1 METSNRKIL
10 WVDPI
15 TNEVLNLDG
24 HNLISKH
31 SSYSILSGIPN
42 FVDNVN
48 DLVQKQVQES
58 FGEKWTQSD
67 FGQDDNEFDEK
78 IKPTYLEMMGL
89 NENDLNIFNN
99 KIILEVGIGSG
110 SSSRLWGPQAKE
122 FHGVDISK
130 AVYRVQTNLK
140 NLISNPILS
149 QADINKLPY
158 LDESFDAIVS
168 NGVFHHTPDTKIALK
183 NSLKKLKVGGF
194 CIFYI
199 YKKKSPIREFSD
211 DYIRSKISDLSYD
224 DAWEK
229 IKPLTD
235 FGKLIH
241 EKNTQITIPFNIEL
255 LGIKKG
261 TYDLQRFFYDYFF
274 KCFWKDSWGYDYSN
288 LVNVDWYHPKYCW
301 RHSEEEIRSW
311 CTEFN
316 LNIQYIKELESGYA
330 CYVIKTSSIT

>member
-1 METSNRKIL
+1 MEIFNRKIS

-15 TNEVLNLDG
+15 TNEILDFNGSVLV
-24 HNLISKH
+24 SKY
-31 SSYSILSGIPN
+31 SSYSISDGIPN
-42 FVDNVN
+42 FVVDVS
-48 DLVQKQVQES
+48 DHLQKQVQES
-58 FGEKWTQSD
+58 FGEKWTQSN
-67 FGQDDNEFDEK
+67 FGQDDSEFDEK
-78 IKPTYLEMMGL
+78 IKPVYLEMMGL
-89 NENDLNIFNN
+89 KETNLNIFNN

-130 AVYRVQTNLK
+130 AVFSARINLK

-158 LDESFDAIVS
+158 LDESFDVIVS

-183 NSLKKLKVGGF
+183 NSLKKLKIGGF
-194 CIFYI
+194 CLFYI

-211 DYIRSKISDLSYD
+211 DYIRSKISNMSYN

-229 IKPLTD
+229 IKPFTD
-235 FGKLIH
+235 FGKILNK
-241 EKNTQITIPFNIEL
+241 KNITIDIPFDMEI

-261 TYDLQRFFYDYFF
+261 SYNLQRFIYDYFF
-274 KCFWKDSWGYDYSN
+274 KCFWNESWGYDHSN

-301 RHSEEEIRSW
+301 RHTEDEIRAW
-311 CTEFN
+311 CNEFN
-316 LNIQYIKELESGYA
+316 LTIKYIKELQSGYA
-330 CYVIKTSSIT
+330 CFVIKNSSIN

>member
-1 METSNRKIL
+1 MEIFNRKIP

-15 TNEVLNLDG
+15 TNEILNFNG
-24 HNLISKH
+24 HDLVSKH
-31 SSYSILSGIPN
+31 SSYSISDGIPN
-42 FVDNVN
+42 FVDDVN

-89 NENDLNIFNN
+89 EETNLNIFNN

-130 AVYRVQTNLK
+130 AVYRVRINLK

-158 LDESFDAIVS
+158 RDESFDVVVS

-183 NSLKKLKVGGF
+183 NSIKKLKVGGF

-235 FGKLIH
+235 FGKLLH
-241 EKNTQITIPFNIEL
+241 EKNTQITIPFDIEL

-261 TYDLQRFFYDYFF
+261 TYNLQRFFYDYFF

-311 CTEFN
+311 CAEFN
-316 LNIQYIKELESGYA
+316 LSIKYIKELESGYA
-330 CYVIKTSSIT
+330 CHVIKTSSIT